1 MYRSLITL
9 LLITLCSACMLEKEV
24 TEEPPVLP
32 QVTFT
37 EPENGRQV
45 FEGVNVTVEIEA
57 SDALVGISKLEFYA
71 DDQLL
76 QESTIPNYQ
85 VEPVY
90 VVQMSWRAE
99 GIGRHNLTAIAYRP
113 DGTTSNIAILDL
125 DVIPREATEE
135 A

>member
-1 MYRSLITL
+1 MCRPLIAL
-9 LLITLCSACMLEKEV
+9 LLLALCSACTLEKQEI
-24 TEEPPVLP
+24 EPTPVLP
-32 QVTFT
+32 QVKFT

-57 SDALVGISKLEFYA
+57 SDELVGIAKLEFYA

-76 QESTIPNYQ
+76 QESSIPNYQ

-99 GIGRHNLTAIAYRP
+99 GIGHHFLTAIAYRP
-113 DGTTSNIAILDL
+113 DGTPSNMAALDL
-125 DVIPREATEE
+125 EVIPREATEE

>member
-1 MYRSLITL
+1 MCRSLIVMIL
-9 LLITLCSACMLEKEV
+9 FVVSACTLEQPTV
-24 TEEPPVLP
+24 EPTPDLP
-32 QVTFT
+32 QIMIT

-57 SDALVGISKLEFYA
+57 SDGQVGISRLELYA
-71 DDQLL
+71 DGQLL
-76 QESTIPNYQ
+76 QESSIPNYQ

-99 GIGRHNLTAIAYRP
+99 GIGRHILEAVAYRP
-113 DGTTSNIAILDL
+113 DETPSRSAIIEL

-135 A
+135 S